1 MPAMKM
7 RREGDDVVKKRR
19 RTEEAFNTPL
29 LNVRTLAA
37 ESCLGGDVWLA
48 RVFSIPSRPRSPP
61 ARMRTS
67 PSFRPCSPP
76 AQECAACL
84 RHRGRLTPRM
94 TPRMTPPWHRL
105 VRLHLRRCSGTAVRS
120 PRLAYQAAVL
130 ANDLQEDVHHR
141 VKGVVATARDGQ
153 ATASWQ
159 PGRDGRHAT
168 RTRT

>member
-1 MPAMKM
+1 M
-7 RREGDDVVKKRR
+7 KKRR

-48 RVFSIPSRPRSPP
+48 RVFSIPS
-61 ARMRTS
+61 
-67 PSFRPCSPP
+67 RPCSPP

-168 RTRT
+168 RTCT